1 MVGTAS
7 LPSNQYRAPSAVNIN
22 DFDFID
28 PAILVVGGGKS
39 TNALNNSGIETRSTS
54 TLQPMSYEDEARL
67 WLLMQ
72 QSASAHQ
79 DPNFLMQETQS
90 APHQELR
97 FSGLAG
103 DGFSPTG
110 DDFGISSR
118 LVDQHQ
124 NYGPSSFFAESSQQ
138 KYGNRHISNGYLR
151 GLDDT
156 GLRSDVG
163 TAEIQRNERL
173 GLNKL
178 FPGYGDITWQM
189 PSRSD
194 VYSRVYGL

>member
-1 MVGTAS
+1 MVETAS
-7 LPSNQYRAPSAVNIN
+7 LPSNQYCAPSAVNIN

-28 PAILVVGGGKS
+28 PAILVVGRGKS
-39 TNALNNSGIETRSTS
+39 TNALNNSGIETRPTS

-72 QSASAHQ
+72 QSASGHQ
-79 DPNFLMQETQS
+79 DPNYLMQETQS
-90 APHQELR
+90 AAHQELR
-97 FSGLAG
+97 FSGLLG

-110 DDFGISSR
+110 NDFGISSR
-118 LVDQHQ
+118 LTDQRQ
-124 NYGPSSFFAESSQQ
+124 NYGPSPFFTESSQQ
-138 KYGNRHISNGYLR
+138 KYGNRHISNGYLQ
-151 GLDDT
+151 GLDDA